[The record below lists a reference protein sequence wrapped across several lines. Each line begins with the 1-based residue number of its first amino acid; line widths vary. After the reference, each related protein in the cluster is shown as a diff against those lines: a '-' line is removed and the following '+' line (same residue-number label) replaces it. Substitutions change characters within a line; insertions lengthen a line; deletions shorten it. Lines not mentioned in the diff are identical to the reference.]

1 MSVDSATD
9 LRSHPLVTTTVAATI
24 WPAGPRPEGSG
35 PGDPTSCQT
44 GRYHVHFWSAL
55 PLHVAMRIAALLADD
70 AAARHSVVFPIG
82 RIVPSERN
90 CQVCAIV
97 LLHV

>member
-1 MSVDSATD
+1 VEVGRELVSTGRRGFDSISGLDSVPGSIQLFDATGPD
-9 LRSHPLVTTTVAATI
+9 GL
-24 WPAGPRPEGSG
+24 PRPISG
-35 PGDPTSCQT
+35 VRCRYTS
-44 GRYHVHFWSAL
+44 L
-55 PLHVAMRIAALLADD
+55 IRIAALLADD